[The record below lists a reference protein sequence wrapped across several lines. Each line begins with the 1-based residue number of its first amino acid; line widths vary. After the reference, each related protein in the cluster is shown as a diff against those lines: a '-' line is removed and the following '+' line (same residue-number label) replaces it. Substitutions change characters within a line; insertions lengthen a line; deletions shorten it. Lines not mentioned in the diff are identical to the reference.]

1 MARLS
6 KNRAS
11 ASALASSSGRPP
23 AIRLKP
29 GRSGLV
35 AGSFIHTEYVSM
47 SLLWAVS
54 YFCLELLLDEVVL
67 GLNPCYLRRAEN
79 GHEVSTEQNLH
90 FDSSG
95 SGSNLSARI
104 PSSTSLNC
112 SVMSSLVQSLSLY
125 GTVGFPARPIQ

>member
-1 MARLS
+1 PPTTHIYPLS
-6 KNRAS
+6 LHD
-11 ASALASSSGRPP
+11 ALPISPCLSSG
-23 AIRLKP
+23 
-29 GRSGLV
+29 
-35 AGSFIHTEYVSM
+35 H
-47 SLLWAVS
+47 
-54 YFCLELLLDEVVL
+54 FCLELLLDVVAL
-67 GLNPCYLRRAEN
+67 SLNPCYLRRAEN

-112 SVMSSLVQSLSLY
+112 SVMASLDQSSSLY